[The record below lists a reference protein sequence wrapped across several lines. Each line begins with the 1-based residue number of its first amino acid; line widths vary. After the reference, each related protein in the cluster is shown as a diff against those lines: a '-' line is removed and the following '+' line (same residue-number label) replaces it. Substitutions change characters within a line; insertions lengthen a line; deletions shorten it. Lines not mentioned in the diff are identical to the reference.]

1 MRHIDS
7 EHFILKFPY
16 RLHCACFLTV
26 KRRSPP
32 ATPLKPEDMKTLKPL
47 IQPVAGHWDAI
58 ADQLEMRSYVSTI
71 RHTDSNK
78 TPAAC
83 LRDLLNRWL
92 NQGQPTLEALCQA
105 LRDDPEIIGGAGVAT
120 KLEEKFQSRR
130 GF

>member
-1 MRHIDS
+1 MLVS
-7 EHFILKFPY
+7 
-16 RLHCACFLTV
+16 LT
-26 KRRSPP
+26 P
-32 ATPLKPEDMKTLKPL
+32 ATTKLTPEDLGALKIL
-47 IQPVAGHWDAI
+47 LRTVAAYWVAI
-58 ADQLEMRSYVSTI
+58 GDQIRMGSHESII

-92 NQGQPTLEALCQA
+92 NQGHVQPTLEALCQA

-120 KLEEKFQSRR
+120 KLEEHFQSRR